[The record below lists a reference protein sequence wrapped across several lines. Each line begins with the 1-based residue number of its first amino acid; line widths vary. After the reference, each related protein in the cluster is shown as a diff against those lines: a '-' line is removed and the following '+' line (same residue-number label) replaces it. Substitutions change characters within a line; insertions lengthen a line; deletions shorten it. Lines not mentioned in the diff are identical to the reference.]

1 MTLRLTLDAY
11 RRSAAAQVVQIG
23 AAWLG
28 GWLFTLLGIPASW
41 LSGAVVAVIL
51 LGRLGLAVIMPRAL
65 ADAAMILSGVV
76 MGAGMS
82 PDTLAAVS
90 RYPLSL
96 VFLAVAVIVITAAS
110 SVVLVRLFGWRRDDA
125 VLATVPG
132 ALTAVMA
139 IAVERRADVAGIG
152 IVQSTRLLFLLIVL
166 PFLVKVTGEAGEA
179 FLGAGDAPVGPGA
192 LALLL
197 LGGLAAGYLFDR
209 LRLAAPLL
217 LGATVAS
224 GLAHVTGAVPGHL
237 PEPIA
242 TLGFTLIGVY
252 IAQRFNVLDLA
263 AIGRLVPA
271 ALTAFVVGMGVAAA
285 FAGLAVL
292 LAGAPVAEALVAF
305 APGGLEAMVVLA
317 LVMGLDPLYVGVHH
331 LVRFLGIGFA
341 LPVLFA
347 RGRTAEAP
355 PEGDDRD
362 VVGSGAHGRDS
373 RARRRE

>member
-1 MTLRLTLDAY
+1 M
-11 RRSAAAQVVQIG
+11 
-23 AAWLG
+23 
-28 GWLFTLLGIPASW
+28 
-41 LSGAVVAVIL
+41 
-51 LGRLGLAVIMPRAL
+51 
-65 ADAAMILSGVV
+65 
-76 MGAGMS
+76 
-82 PDTLAAVS
+82 
-90 RYPLSL
+90 
-96 VFLAVAVIVITAAS
+96 
-110 SVVLVRLFGWRRDDA
+110 
-125 VLATVPG
+125 
-132 ALTAVMA
+132 
-139 IAVERRADVAGIG
+139 
-152 IVQSTRLLFLLIVL
+152 
-166 PFLVKVTGEAGEA
+166 
-179 FLGAGDAPVGPGA
+179 
-192 LALLL
+192 
-197 LGGLAAGYLFDR
+197 
-209 LRLAAPLL
+209 
-217 LGATVAS
+217 AS

-271 ALTAFVVGMGVAAA
+271 ALTAFLVGMGVAAA

-347 RGRTAEAP
+347 RGRGAEAP
-355 PEGDDRD
+355 PEGGDRD
-362 VVGSGAHGRDS
+362 VVGSGALGRES